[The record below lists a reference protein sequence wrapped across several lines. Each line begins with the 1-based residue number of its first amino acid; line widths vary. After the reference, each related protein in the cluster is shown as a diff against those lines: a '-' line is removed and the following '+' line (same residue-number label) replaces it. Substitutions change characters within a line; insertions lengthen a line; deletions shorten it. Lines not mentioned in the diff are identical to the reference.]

1 MKGALQ
7 EEVLFCCYPELLV
20 TRLVAERLDRDEVLL
35 IHGVDKYN
43 DMIGYGEKISIA
55 NNGPEQSPV
64 GPDRRRR
71 KQIVIMDA
79 LEFSSDN
86 YQYGTTAIM
95 RELNKVMNSFL
106 AFYVEHL
113 TGIFFYVPQ
122 KGSRRF
128 SRSLATR
135 RCRRSILAYWS
146 LNWTLGLRSIQRK
159 QSIEVPHTASGCYR
173 SEQRR
178 IILSLYAGRTLFREN
193 A

>member
-1 MKGALQ
+1 MNRPYDWKSSTLRFMTNVQFIIEEPLQLAKKDTLVVDFANSFPGGGILMKGALQ

-79 LEFSSDN
+79 LEFSGDN

-95 RELNKVMNSFL
+95 RELNKVMN
-106 AFYVEHL
+106 
-113 TGIFFYVPQ
+113 
-122 KGSRRF
+122 
-128 SRSLATR
+128 
-135 RCRRSILAYWS
+135 
-146 LNWTLGLRSIQRK
+146 
-159 QSIEVPHTASGCYR
+159 
-173 SEQRR
+173 
-178 IILSLYAGRTLFREN
+178 
-193 A
+193 